1 MRWSRRKLR
10 TLIVRNGT
18 LKVFSL
24 AFACGLWLLVNA
36 GERDTE
42 KTLVVPVE
50 LGNLPSQLV
59 VIGGRVD
66 SVDLQVKG
74 PRTLLG
80 RFHPRKITLNL
91 SGVRP
96 GPASFRVSSDLLSL
110 PRGVKIQRISPSQ
123 VNLEVAAIIR
133 RKIPVRPDMMGTPP
147 HGYVVKEVEVVPN
160 VVEVVGPAPQI
171 EKIDAVMT
179 APVDVSRFTQSQT
192 QDLPLRGL
200 EGDLITA
207 NVDHVRARVE
217 IQEVMV
223 TQEFRRVKIEVKN
236 AALRTV
242 ATPSQVDVAVRG
254 PQRLVEQLKLR
265 DSEIFVDATGQGPG
279 TVILPINVLLPPR
292 IELISQEPT
301 EVELTLM
308 PDNQKKPQPKQ
319 TPEKKKPVGGRS

>member
-66 SVDLQVKG
+66 SVDLRVKG

-133 RKIPVRPDMMGTPP
+133 RKIPVRPDVMGTPP
-147 HGYVVKEVEVVPN
+147 HGYLVKEVEVVPN
-160 VVEVVGPAPQI
+160 AVEVVGPAPQI

-179 APVDVSRFTQSQT
+179 VPVDVSRFIQSQT

-207 NVDHVRARVE
+207 NVDRVRARVE

-308 PDNQKKPQPKQ
+308 SDNQKKPQPKQ
-319 TPEKKKPVGGRS
+319 TPEKKKPSGGRS